1 MLDQVI
7 VGVKNLGHMAEDMEK
22 QIDHQKKLIDKI
34 NQRTERAR
42 AGLIRENDV
51 MQDILQKYRA
61 SNKLWKD
68 ILLLLIFLA
77 LVYANVKV
85 LQWKGWLPS

>member
-1 MLDQVI
+1 
-7 VGVKNLGHMAEDMEK
+7 MAEDMEK

-68 ILLLLIFLA
+68 VLLLLIFLA

>member
-1 MLDQVI
+1 
-7 VGVKNLGHMAEDMEK
+7 MEK

-68 ILLLLIFLA
+68 VLLLLIFLA

>member
-7 VGVKNLGHMAEDMEK
+7 DGVKNLGRLAEDMEK
-22 QIDHQKKLIDKI
+22 QIDQQKKLIDKI
-34 NQRTERAR
+34 NSRAERAR
-42 AGLIRENDV
+42 AGLVRENDV
-51 MQDILQKYRA
+51 MHDLLEKYRS

-68 ILLLLIFLA
+68 IILLLIFLA

-85 LQWKGWLPS
+85 L

>member
-7 VGVKNLGHMAEDMEK
+7 DGVKNLGYLAEDMEK
-22 QIDHQKKLIDKI
+22 QIDQQKKLIDKI
-34 NQRTERAR
+34 NSRAERAR
-42 AGLIRENDV
+42 AGLVRENDV
-51 MQDILQKYRA
+51 MHDLLEKYRS

-68 ILLLLIFLA
+68 IILLLIFLA

-85 LQWKGWLPS
+85 L

>member
-7 VGVKNLGHMAEDMEK
+7 DGVKNLGHLAEDMEK
-22 QIDHQKKLIDKI
+22 QIDQQKKLIDKI
-34 NQRTERAR
+34 NSRAERAR
-42 AGLIRENDV
+42 AGLVRENDV
-51 MQDILQKYRA
+51 MHDLLEKYRS

-68 ILLLLIFLA
+68 IILLLIFLA

-85 LQWKGWLPS
+85 L